1 MTNLTGKSALVT
13 GGGTGTGRAIA
24 VMLAEAG
31 AQVTITGRT
40 AATLEKVAAQHPN
53 ISLALGDVTNE
64 DDVADMIKAA
74 GNPQIVVANAG
85 IADSKPLLKT
95 TNAEFQ
101 RIVDTNLT
109 GVFATLREGYR
120 GMQGTDWGRLIVI
133 ASTAGLRGGPYIAPY
148 AASKHGAMGLVRS
161 IALEIA
167 KTNVTCNAVCP
178 SYLDTEMTD
187 RSIANVIDKTGKSP
201 TDAKAYFESLS
212 PMGRLIPADDVAQMV
227 MWLCGPNSSMVNG
240 QPLTISGGDP

>member
-1 MTNLTGKSALVT
+1 MTDLSGKSALVT

-24 VMLAEAG
+24 LMLAQAG
-31 AQVTITGRT
+31 AKVTITGRT
-40 AATLEKVAAQHPN
+40 EATLAAVADGHPN
-53 ISLALGDVTNE
+53 ISLHLGDVTDE
-64 DDVADMIKAA
+64 ADVEAMVAAA
-74 GNPQIVVANAG
+74 GAPEIVIANAG

-95 TNAEFQ
+95 SKADFE
-101 RIVDTNLT
+101 RIVETNLT
-109 GVFATLREGYR
+109 GAFLTLREGYR
-120 GMQGTDWGRLIVI
+120 GMKGSGWGRLIII

-167 KTNVTCNAVCP
+167 KSGVTCNAICP

-187 RSIANVIDKTGKSP
+187 RSIANVMDKTGKSP
-201 TDAKAYFESLS
+201 DDAKAYFESLS